1 MNGRKTIPI
10 APRIQKDHRA
20 AIRAAHQSRSG
31 VDPPHPNTGDIESPS
46 AFFSLYPQARAPRR
60 ARWFRASLTR
70 RHRPRSSSIAA
81 GTIDR
86 RRRFG
91 RRRFNIGELS

>member
-31 VDPPHPNTGDIESPS
+31 VDPPIRTRETLRVRRPS
-46 AFFSLYPQARAPRR
+46 FRSIRKHARR
-60 ARWFRASLTR
+60 AARDGFV
-70 RHRPRSSSIAA
+70 RP
-81 GTIDR
+81 
-86 RRRFG
+86 
-91 RRRFNIGELS
+91 